1 MDVNIN
7 EDYDEV
13 LSVQYSLESHVAHAS
28 MVSSNYFGLYFQGFY
43 GFHDTLQMGTEEF
56 PAINFTH

>member
-13 LSVQYSLESHVAHAS
+13 LSVQYSLESHVARAS

-43 GFHDTLQMGTEEF
+43 GFHGTLQIGD
-56 PAINFTH
+56 